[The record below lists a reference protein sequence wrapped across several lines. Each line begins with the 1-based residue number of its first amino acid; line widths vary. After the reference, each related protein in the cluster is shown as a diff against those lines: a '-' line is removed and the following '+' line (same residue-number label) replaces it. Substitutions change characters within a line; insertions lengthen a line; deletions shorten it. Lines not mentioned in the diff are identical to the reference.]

1 MIDWFLP
8 TDLHHPRR
16 LLLARQAA
24 VWGELIDVEAALQ
37 TASAIGDDRLQR
49 QAQGY
54 VVPDAFTHG
63 SSQQRTR
70 WFTTG
75 LKSGNVN
82 SCDTFNAA
90 QL

>member
-1 MIDWFLP
+1 M
-8 TDLHHPRR
+8 
-16 LLLARQAA
+16 
-24 VWGELIDVEAALQ
+24 
-37 TASAIGDDRLQR
+37 QR

-70 WFTTG
+70 WFMTG
-75 LKSGNVN
+75 LRSGKLE

-90 QL
+90 AL